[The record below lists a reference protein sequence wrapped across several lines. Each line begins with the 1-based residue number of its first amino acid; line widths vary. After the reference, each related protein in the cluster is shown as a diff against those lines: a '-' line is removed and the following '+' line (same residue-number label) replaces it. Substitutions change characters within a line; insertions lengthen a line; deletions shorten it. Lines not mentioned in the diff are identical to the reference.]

1 MADRGHRDNLFN
13 KEFKVFGCFT
23 GAHRDYE
30 HMTCMDLAGGLIK
43 NGDPDP
49 IEEQMNR
56 FLKEQVEI
64 DMPPDVR
71 SWK

>member
-13 KEFKVFGCFT
+13 KEFKVFGSYT
-23 GAHRDYE
+23 GPHRDYE

-49 IEEQMNR
+49 IEDQMNK

-64 DMPPDVR
+64 EMPPDVR

>member
-1 MADRGHRDNLFN
+1 
-13 KEFKVFGCFT
+13 
-23 GAHRDYE
+23 
-30 HMTCMDLAGGLIK
+30 MDLAGGLIK